1 MEELDLKE
9 LFNIFWERKLEIV
22 VILLISIVIGAVYS
36 FLIVEPKYTSYTTVL
51 LTQGTGKEQ
60 NETSSSITQSDLTLN
75 SNLVAT
81 YRDIITSRA
90 VLQEVISNL
99 NIRGLTEENLK
110 KSITVNQKSATEIL
124 EIKVTNANPN
134 YAEIIANKT
143 TEVFSKKVGEIFKIN
158 NVYIVDKAEASQTP
172 SNINHTKDI
181 VIFMF
186 VGIVIACGYV
196 LLVNMIDNTV
206 KTEADIE
213 KITGL
218 KVLASIPNYDTEA
231 KGGKRK

>member
-36 FLIVEPKYTSYTTVL
+36 YFIVEPKYTSYTTLL
-51 LTQGTGKEQ
+51 LTQINSE
-60 NETSSSITQSDLTLN
+60 NSESITQTDLSLN
-75 SNLVAT
+75 SKLVST
-81 YRDIITSRA
+81 YSELIKSNA
-90 VLQEVISNL
+90 VLREVIDSL
-99 NIRGLTEENLK
+99 NIHNLDEETLK
-110 KSITVNQKSATEIL
+110 NNIKLSDKIADIYKLNTVY
-124 EIKVTNANPN
+124 V
-134 YAEIIANKT
+134 
-143 TEVFSKKVGEIFKIN
+143 
-158 NVYIVDKAEASQTP
+158 VDKAEASQEP

-206 KTEADIE
+206 KTETDIE

>member
-36 FLIVEPKYTSYTTVL
+36 YFIVEPTYTSYTTLL
-51 LTQGTGKEQ
+51 LTQINSEDS
-60 NETSSSITQSDLTLN
+60 ESITQTDLSLN
-75 SNLVAT
+75 SKLVST
-81 YRDIITSRA
+81 YSELIKSNA
-90 VLQEVISNL
+90 VLREVIDSL
-99 NIRGLTEENLK
+99 NIHNLSEESLKSSIKVSAVTDTEMIK
-110 KSITVNQKSATEIL
+110 ITV
-124 EIKVTNANPN
+124 TNTNPN
-134 YAEIIANKT
+134 NAEIIANKIA
-143 TEVFSKKVGEIFKIN
+143 EVFSDKIADIYKIN
-158 NVYIVDKAEASQTP
+158 NVYVVDKAEASEEP

-186 VGIVIACGYV
+186 IGIVIACGYV
-196 LLVNMIDNTV
+196 LLVNMLDNTV

>member
-36 FLIVEPKYTSYTTVL
+36 YFIVEPTYTSYTTLL
-51 LTQGTGKEQ
+51 LTQVN
-60 NETSSSITQSDLTLN
+60 NESNNESITQTDLSLN
-75 SNLVAT
+75 SKLVST
-81 YRDIITSRA
+81 YSTLITSHA
-90 VLQEVISNL
+90 VLREVIDSL
-99 NIRGLTEENLK
+99 NIHNLSEETLK
-110 KSITVNQKSATEIL
+110 NS
-124 EIKVTNANPN
+124 IKVSAVTDTEMIKIIVTNTNPN
-134 YAEIIANKT
+134 NAEIIANKIA
-143 TEVFSKKVGEIFKIN
+143 EVFSDKIADIYKIN
-158 NVYIVDKAEASQTP
+158 NVYVVDKAEADEVP

-186 VGIVIACGYV
+186 IGIVIACGYV
-196 LLVNMIDNTV
+196 LLFNMLDNTV

>member
-36 FLIVEPKYTSYTTVL
+36 YFIVKPKYTSYTTLL
-51 LTQGTGKEQ
+51 LTQINSE
-60 NETSSSITQSDLTLN
+60 NSESITQTDLSLN
-75 SNLVAT
+75 SKLVST
-81 YRDIITSRA
+81 YSELIKSNA
-90 VLQEVISNL
+90 VLREVIDSL
-99 NIRGLTEENLK
+99 NIHNLDEETLKNNIKVSAVTDTEMIK
-110 KSITVNQKSATEIL
+110 ITV
-124 EIKVTNANPN
+124 TNTNPSN
-134 YAEIIANKT
+134 AEIIANKIA
-143 TEVFSKKVGEIFKIN
+143 EVFSDKIADIYKIN
-158 NVYIVDKAEASQTP
+158 NVYVVDKAEASQEP

-181 VIFMF
+181 AIFMF
-186 VGIVIACGYV
+186 IGIVIACGYV

>member
-36 FLIVEPKYTSYTTVL
+36 YFIVEPTYTSYTTLL
-51 LTQGTGKEQ
+51 LTQINSE
-60 NETSSSITQSDLTLN
+60 NSESITQTDLSLN
-75 SNLVAT
+75 SKLVST
-81 YRDIITSRA
+81 YSELIKSNA
-90 VLQEVISNL
+90 VLREVIDSL
-99 NIRGLTEENLK
+99 NIHSLNEETLKNNIKVSAVTDTEMIK
-110 KSITVNQKSATEIL
+110 ITV
-124 EIKVTNANPN
+124 TNTNPSN
-134 YAEIIANKT
+134 AEIIANKIA
-143 TEVFSKKVGEIFKIN
+143 EVFSDKIADIYKIN
-158 NVYIVDKAEASQTP
+158 NVYVVDKAEASQTP

>member
-36 FLIVEPKYTSYTTVL
+36 YFIVEPTNTSYTTLL
-51 LTQGTGKEQ
+51 LTQVNSEDS
-60 NETSSSITQSDLTLN
+60 ESITQTDLTLN
-75 SNLVAT
+75 SKLVST
-81 YRDIITSRA
+81 YSELIKSNA
-90 VLQEVISNL
+90 VLREVMDSL
-99 NIRGLTEENLK
+99 NIHNLDEENLK
-110 KSITVNQKSATEIL
+110 NSIKVSAVTDTEMIKITV
-124 EIKVTNANPN
+124 TNTNPN
-134 YAEIIANKT
+134 NAEIIANKIA
-143 TEVFSKKVGEIFKIN
+143 EVFSDKIADIYKIN
-158 NVYIVDKAEASQTP
+158 NVYVVDKAETSEVP

-186 VGIVIACGYV
+186 IGIVIACGYV
-196 LLVNMIDNTV
+196 LLVNMLDNTV